1 MPHAIKQIIPF
12 SQLSAHPGKQNNNAL
27 VTAVYRSQSQS
38 RSCRNPREE
47 ENERRA
53 VTATTPTD
61 GPGRTE
67 KLRCVRWTQW
77 GGDEL
82 SSPRKI
88 ILYTNPP
95 SSSPRWPGRTHS
107 QSRGP
112 GASTELV
119 ASIVTVTKVLFLELI
134 TLPQTNLI

>member
-53 VTATTPTD
+53 VTATTSTD

-77 GGDEL
+77 GGNEL
-82 SSPRKI
+82 SSPQKI
-88 ILYTNPP
+88 IFVHQP
-95 SSSPRWPGRTHS
+95 SLLVTSLARQNQLSVPGSWSP
-107 QSRGP
+107 SRARALHCYGHQ
-112 GASTELV
+112 GLV
-119 ASIVTVTKVLFLELI
+119 
-134 TLPQTNLI
+134 P